1 MLNETCSTCGCVDPQ
16 LGTTCVLK
24 GVHPVVQRPKPG
36 DKIRF
41 ALRFGS
47 APATVVKRHGP
58 QRCKAIDHREGQ
70 DGRVRIIDDVD
81 VVYINGKLTGNV
93 NDEE

>member
-1 MLNETCSTCGCVDPQ
+1 MLNETCSTCGLVDPNPA
-16 LGTTCVLK
+16 TTCVRN
-24 GVHPVVQRPKPG
+24 GTHPVVQRPKAG

-41 ALRFGS
+41 ALRYGS

-58 QRCKAIDHREGQ
+58 QRCKVLDHREGHE
-70 DGRVRIIDDVD
+70 GRVCIIPDVE

-93 NDEE
+93 RDDE